1 MRITP
6 LLVAVGLLAG
16 ITTVSATTAS
26 YYDKGYDF
34 ASLKTFDFKT
44 QRRISKD
51 PIANNQIWAEQLH
64 TAIQRELQDHGYQ
77 YKPTDHADFMVAD
90 YVGLKEGYDVRVMDY
105 GFPGFWGRG
114 RFGWHW
120 GWPDNFDVWK
130 IPYTD
135 STLIIDLIDG
145 QTNQLVWRGFNTDTI
160 NLKKPEHDFKDAVN
174 DVLSKF
180 FKDAKEQRT

>member
-1 MRITP
+1 MV
-6 LLVAVGLLAG
+6 LKE
-16 ITTVSATTAS
+16 AT
-26 YYDKGYDF
+26 
-34 ASLKTFDFKT
+34 
-44 QRRISKD
+44 
-51 PIANNQIWAEQLH
+51 AEQLH
-64 TAIQRELQDHGYQ
+64 TAIQRGLQGHGYE
-77 YKPTDHADFMVAD
+77 YKPPDHADFMVAY

-105 GFPGFWGRG
+105 GYPGFWGRG
-114 RFGWHW
+114 RFGWRW
-120 GWPDNFDVWK
+120 GWPNNFDVWK

-180 FKDAKEQRT
+180 FKEAKEQRT